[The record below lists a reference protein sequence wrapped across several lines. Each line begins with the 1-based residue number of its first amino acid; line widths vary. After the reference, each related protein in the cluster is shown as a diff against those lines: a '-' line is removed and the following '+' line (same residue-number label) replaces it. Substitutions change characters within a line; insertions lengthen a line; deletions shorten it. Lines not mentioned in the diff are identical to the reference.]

1 MLSPWLAY
9 SASPQCH
16 SFIILSQFR
25 NQKEKK
31 KKEKREGVL
40 LYMTVSHNCTNFSD
54 LNITIKKEILG
65 KWEEL
70 FNDSSWHKSYSP
82 NMYSLFCLVFIF
94 SLDLLEVLSFTI
106 IMIIINVDSC
116 KKPKLKMW
124 KWIMRTSKLKLSLY
138 IFFIYWDFFEKNMQ
152 YSVFWTKQ
160 KWKLLFFSYLKTNS

>member
-1 MLSPWLAY
+1 
-9 SASPQCH
+9 
-16 SFIILSQFR
+16 
-25 NQKEKK
+25 
-31 KKEKREGVL
+31 
-40 LYMTVSHNCTNFSD
+40 MTVSHNCTNFSD